1 MVYKLLFLLG
11 FMVPY
16 NVTYNLEQ
24 IECPRWAPGTNE
36 ILPMNVTLS
45 PQLELQNTMRCYC
58 QVVKYKEREC
68 INNRVPSMICKQR
81 TADWVEQ
88 NLKLNSNNIQDN
100 VIMRLPKRNLIIN
113 EY

>member
-1 MVYKLLFLLG
+1 MVYKLLFLFT

-16 NVTYNLEQ
+16 NVAYNLEQ

-36 ILPMNVTLS
+36 ILPMNITLS

-58 QVVKYKEREC
+58 QVVKVKEREC
-68 INNRVPSMICKQR
+68 IDNRVPPNLCRQR

-88 NLKLNSNNIQDN
+88 NLKLAPNIQDN
-100 VIMRLPKRNLIIN
+100 VMMRLPKRNLIIN